1 MRLTKFDKTAFVRA
15 VLDDVPYVDYSEQ
28 ARKLAMKHL
37 ISLLPENVRTAYHAN
52 PEWIRSNRVRLPNYL
67 QDFYGP
73 ALGYVSYDSFP
84 DELKEQLAELSDAA
98 KEQSNTR
105 KTLEDKVTGLIN
117 SVTTLKAALKNF
129 PEFAKYFPADR
140 DAADT
145 VNLPAANVIADLTNA
160 GWPKDKK

>member
-1 MRLTKFDKTAFVRA
+1 MILTKYDKDAFVSA

-37 ISLLPENVRTAYHAN
+37 ISLLPGIVQQAYKEN
-52 PEWIRSNRVRLPNYL
+52 PEWIISNRVRLPNYL

-84 DELKEQLAELSDAA
+84 DELKEQLHTLSDAA

-105 KTLEDKVTGLIN
+105 KTLEYKVTRLIN

-160 GWPKDKK
+160 GWPKK

>member
-1 MRLTKFDKTAFVRA
+1 MRLTKHDKDAFVRA
-15 VLDDVPYVDYSEQ
+15 VLDDVPKVDYSEQ
-28 ARKLAMKHL
+28 AQKLVMKHL
-37 ISLLPENVRTAYHAN
+37 IGRMPGIVQQAYKEN
-52 PEWIRSNRVRLPNYL
+52 PEWIKTAYVNLPSHL
-67 QDFYGP
+67 QDFHGP
-73 ALGYVSYDSFP
+73 ALGYVSYGSFP
-84 DELKEQLAELSDAA
+84 DELNEQLHTLSDAA

-129 PEFAKYFPADR
+129 PEFAKYLPADR
-140 DAADT
+140 DAAGT

>member
-1 MRLTKFDKTAFVRA
+1 MRLTKFDKDAFVRA

-37 ISLLPENVRTAYHAN
+37 ISLLPGIVQQAYKEN
-52 PEWIRSNRVRLPNYL
+52 PEWIKTAPVSLPSHL

-73 ALGYVSYDSFP
+73 ALGHVSYVTFP
-84 DELKEQLAELSDAA
+84 DELKEQLHTLSDAA

-129 PEFAKYFPADR
+129 PEFAKYLPADR
-140 DAADT
+140 DAAGT

>member
-1 MRLTKFDKTAFVRA
+1 MRLTKFDKDAFVRA

-52 PEWIRSNRVRLPNYL
+52 PEWIRSNHVRLPNYL
-67 QDFYGP
+67 QDFHGP
-73 ALGYVSYDSFP
+73 APGYVSYDSFP
-84 DELKEQLAELSDAA
+84 DELKEQLHTLSDAA

-129 PEFAKYFPADR
+129 PEFAKYLPADR
-140 DAADT
+140 DAAGT

>member
-1 MRLTKFDKTAFVRA
+1 MRLTKFDKDAFVRA

-52 PEWIRSNRVRLPNYL
+52 PEWIRSNHVRLPNYL
-67 QDFYGP
+67 QDFHGP

-84 DELKEQLAELSDAA
+84 DELKEQLHTLSDAA

-129 PEFAKYFPADR
+129 PEFAKYLPADR
-140 DAADT
+140 DAAGT

>member
-1 MRLTKFDKTAFVRA
+1 MRLTNNDKDAFVRA

-28 ARKLAMKHL
+28 ARKLVMKPL
-37 ISLLPENVRTAYHAN
+37 ISLLPGIVQQAYKEN
-52 PEWIRSNRVRLPNYL
+52 PEWIKTARVGLPSHL

-73 ALGYVSYDSFP
+73 ALGYVSYGNFP

-129 PEFAKYFPADR
+129 PEFAKYLPADR
-140 DAADT
+140 DAAGT

>member
-1 MRLTKFDKTAFVRA
+1 MRLTKHDKCAFVRA

-37 ISLLPENVRTAYHAN
+37 ISLLPGIVQQAYKED
-52 PEWIRSNRVRLPNYL
+52 PEWIRTNCIKMPNYL

-73 ALGYVSYDSFP
+73 ALGYTWHGDFP
-84 DELKEQLAELSDAA
+84 DELKEQLRTLSDAA
-98 KEQSNTR
+98 KEQSSTR
-105 KTLEDKVTGLIN
+105 KALEEKVTGLIN

-129 PEFAKYFPADR
+129 PEFAKYLPADR
-140 DAADT
+140 DAAGT
-145 VNLPAANVIADLTNA
+145 ANLPAANVIADLTNA

>member
-1 MRLTKFDKTAFVRA
+1 MRLTKHDKDAFVRA

-37 ISLLPENVRTAYHAN
+37 ISLLPENVRTAYHVN
-52 PEWIRSNRVRLPNYL
+52 PEWIISYHVSLSRYL
-67 QDFYGP
+67 QGFYGP
-73 ALGYVSYDSFP
+73 ALGYDSYENFP

-98 KEQSNTR
+98 KEQSSVRN
-105 KTLEDKVTGLIN
+105 TLEDKVTGLIN

-129 PEFAKYFPADR
+129 PEFAKYLPADR
-140 DAADT
+140 DEAGTA
-145 VNLPAANVIADLTNA
+145 NLPAANVIADLTNA

>member
-1 MRLTKFDKTAFVRA
+1 MRLTKHDKDAFVRA
-15 VLDDVPYVDYSEQ
+15 VLDDVPNVDYSEQ

-37 ISLLPENVRTAYHAN
+37 ISLLPENVQQVYKEN
-52 PEWIRSNRVRLPNYL
+52 PEWIETASVRLPNYL

-73 ALGYVSYDSFP
+73 ALGYVSYDYFP
-84 DELKEQLAELSDAA
+84 DELKEQLHTLSDAA
-98 KEQSNTR
+98 KEQSIVRNTL
-105 KTLEDKVTGLIN
+105 KDKVTGLIN

-129 PEFAKYFPADR
+129 PEFAKYLPADR
-140 DAADT
+140 DAAGT